1 MASKLQLILACH
13 ITGVY
18 DVNRNTTL
26 QDDAYDLVQAWAES
40 VAKANLKGIIF
51 HNNFSDETCARFENT
66 HISFER
72 IEYNPEFNPNV
83 YRYFV
88 YRDFLAKSLD
98 PIQGVFVTD
107 VSDVT
112 LAQNPF
118 NDPLYQDNPEL
129 LFCGDEPT
137 LLANEWMLAHATH
150 LREQMA
156 DYRAYEEQFAKE
168 PLLNCGIIGGAFPI
182 FFDFLQQLC
191 EIHETYNRANKT
203 AYTGDMGAFNYLVRT
218 RFNENLRHGFPVN
231 TVFKGYENDRMD
243 CWFRHK

>member
-1 MASKLQLILACH
+1 M
-13 ITGVY
+13 
-18 DVNRNTTL
+18 
-26 QDDAYDLVQAWAES
+26 
-40 VAKANLKGIIF
+40 
-51 HNNFSDETCARFENT
+51 
-66 HISFER
+66 
-72 IEYNPEFNPNV
+72 
-83 YRYFV
+83 YRYFI

-98 PIQGVFVTD
+98 PIQGVFVSD
-107 VSDVT
+107 ISDVT

-118 NDPLYQDNPEL
+118 NDPLYQDNSL
-129 LFCGDEPT
+129 TLFCGDEPT

-168 PLLNCGIIGGAFPI
+168 TLLNCGIIGGSFPV

-191 EIHETYNRANKT
+191 EIHETYNRTNKT
-203 AYTGDMGAFNYLVRT
+203 AYTGDMGAFNYLART

-231 TVFKGYENDRMD
+231 TVFKAYENDRMD

>member
-1 MASKLQLILACH
+1 
-13 ITGVY
+13 
-18 DVNRNTTL
+18 
-26 QDDAYDLVQAWAES
+26 
-40 VAKANLKGIIF
+40 
-51 HNNFSDETCARFENT
+51 
-66 HISFER
+66 
-72 IEYNPEFNPNV
+72 V

-107 VSDVT
+107 ISDVT

-118 NDPLYQDNPEL
+118 NDPLYQDNPKT

-150 LREQMA
+150 LREQMT
-156 DYRAYEEQFAKE
+156 DYRAYEERFAAE
-168 PLLNCGIIGGAFPI
+168 TLLNCGIIGGAFPV
-182 FFDFLQQLC
+182 FFNFLQQLC
-191 EIHETYNRANKT
+191 EIHETYNRTNKT
-203 AYTGDMGAFNYLVRT
+203 AYTGDMGAFNYLART

-231 TVFKGYENDRMD
+231 TIFKGYENDRMD

>member
-1 MASKLQLILACH
+1 M
-13 ITGVY
+13 
-18 DVNRNTTL
+18 
-26 QDDAYDLVQAWAES
+26 
-40 VAKANLKGIIF
+40 
-51 HNNFSDETCARFENT
+51 
-66 HISFER
+66 
-72 IEYNPEFNPNV
+72 
-83 YRYFV
+83 YRYFI

-107 VSDVT
+107 ISDVT

-168 PLLNCGIIGGAFPI
+168 TLLNCGIIGGSFPV

-191 EIHETYNRANKT
+191 EIHETYNRTNKT

-218 RFNENLRHGFPVN
+218 RFNEKLCHGFPVN